1 MQFPN
6 PFKKDKPEETAGD
19 VRIEPQMGED
29 APAPWDV
36 QPTGEEPPAFA
47 VVGDERAKGMPGA
60 AVPPVTPTPTPQASD
75 PLPST
80 QPLQPKPAVTKP
92 VVESMLSSSA
102 TSRVEPMMSSS
113 NPKVMPAYD
122 PNDAPVLG
130 ESGSAPAPSAP
141 KKPKPVEPDSSE
153 VQVPA
158 EEPKKKGFF
167 FGRFQKQTAMDEDL
181 DDPINE
187 ELYEQRQRT
196 RYRLVGAAALM
207 VLVIVLA
214 PFLLDK
220 EGDLPKSDLSTEIP
234 AITEKAT
241 TTLETKADQRPDQ
254 GSSGDI
260 DVMPSSVDKET
271 STAKANL
278 QNEARQP
285 VKTDVKPEKKPE
297 PKSEVAKK
305 PEQPKPKVGL
315 TAPTGK
321 GYFVQ
326 VLATSS
332 ERNADRLVREL
343 TNQGLPAY
351 KLALEQKAGVIWR
364 VRVGL
369 YKTQEEARGVQGT
382 LALTGHTGKLI
393 VGNQ

>member
-6 PFKKDKPEETAGD
+6 PFKKDKPEETTGD
-19 VRIEPQMGED
+19 LRIEPQMGNESQ
-29 APAPWDV
+29 APWDV
-36 QPTGEEPPAFA
+36 QSTPNEEEPPAFA
-47 VVGDERAKGMPGA
+47 VVGDERAKGMPGNPMA
-60 AVPPVTPTPTPQASD
+60 QATPSVQPTQSVQATQ
-75 PLPST
+75 ST
-80 QPLQPKPAVTKP
+80 QPVQPAVTKP
-92 VVESMLSSSA
+92 VVEPA
-102 TSRVEPMMSSS
+102 RVEPVMSSAK
-113 NPKVMPAYD
+113 PTVAPAYD

-130 ESGSAPAPSAP
+130 DSGSAPAPSAP
-141 KKPKPVEPDSSE
+141 KKPKPVEPE
-153 VQVPA
+153 PVVPT
-158 EEPKKKGFF
+158 EEDAPKKEGFS
-167 FGRFQKQTAMDEDL
+167 FGFKKRQPEVEDP
-181 DDPINE
+181 DDPVNE

-207 VLVIVLA
+207 VALIVVA

-220 EGDLPKSDLSTEIP
+220 EDELPTSNLSTDIP
-234 AITEKAT
+234 AVTEKASAA
-241 TTLETKADQRPDQ
+241 LETKADPKPDQ
-254 GSSGDI
+254 GSSGDV

-285 VKTDVKPEKKPE
+285 VKKDTKAEPKPE
-297 PKSEVAKK
+297 PKKEVAKK
-305 PEQPKPKVGL
+305 EQPKPKVGL

-321 GYFVQ
+321 GYYVQ

-332 ERNADRLVREL
+332 ERNADRVVREL

-351 KLALEQKAGVIWR
+351 KLPLEQKAGVIWR

-369 YKTQEEARGVQGT
+369 YKTQDEARGVQGT
-382 LALTGHTGKLI
+382 LTLNGHTGKLI

>member
-6 PFKKDKPEETAGD
+6 PFKKDKPEETTGD
-19 VRIEPQMGED
+19 LRIEPQMGNESQ
-29 APAPWDV
+29 APWDV
-36 QPTGEEPPAFA
+36 QSTPNEEEPPAFA
-47 VVGDERAKGMPGA
+47 VVGDERAKGMPGNPMA
-60 AVPPVTPTPTPQASD
+60 QATPSVQPTQSVQATQ
-75 PLPST
+75 ST
-80 QPLQPKPAVTKP
+80 QPVQPAVTKP
-92 VVESMLSSSA
+92 VVEPA
-102 TSRVEPMMSSS
+102 RVEPVMSSAK
-113 NPKVMPAYD
+113 PTVAPAYD

-130 ESGSAPAPSAP
+130 DSGSAPAPSAP
-141 KKPKPVEPDSSE
+141 KKPKPVEPE
-153 VQVPA
+153 PLVPT
-158 EEPKKKGFF
+158 EEEAPKKEGFS
-167 FGRFQKQTAMDEDL
+167 FGFKKRQPEVEDP
-181 DDPINE
+181 DDPVNE

-207 VLVIVLA
+207 VALIVVA

-220 EGDLPKSDLSTEIP
+220 EDELPTSNLSTDIP
-234 AITEKAT
+234 AVTEKASAA
-241 TTLETKADQRPDQ
+241 LETKADPKPDQ
-254 GSSGDI
+254 GSSGDV

-285 VKTDVKPEKKPE
+285 VKKDTKAEPKPE
-297 PKSEVAKK
+297 PKKEVAKK
-305 PEQPKPKVGL
+305 EQPKPKVGL

-321 GYFVQ
+321 GYYVQ

-332 ERNADRLVREL
+332 ERNADRVVREL

-351 KLALEQKAGVIWR
+351 KLPLEQKAGVIWR

-369 YKTQEEARGVQGT
+369 YKTQDEARGVQGT
-382 LALTGHTGKLI
+382 LTLNGHTGKLI

>member
-6 PFKKDKPEETAGD
+6 PFKKDKPEETTGD
-19 VRIEPQMGED
+19 LRIEPQMGHESQ
-29 APAPWDV
+29 APWDV
-36 QPTGEEPPAFA
+36 QSTPNEEEPPAFA
-47 VVGDERAKGMPGA
+47 VVGDERAKGMPGNPMA
-60 AVPPVTPTPTPQASD
+60 QATPSVQPPQSVQA
-75 PLPST
+75 T
-80 QPLQPKPAVTKP
+80 QPVQPAVTKP
-92 VVESMLSSSA
+92 VVEPA
-102 TSRVEPMMSSS
+102 RVEPVMSSAK
-113 NPKVMPAYD
+113 PTVAPAYD

-130 ESGSAPAPSAP
+130 DSGSAPAPSAP
-141 KKPKPVEPDSSE
+141 KKPKPVEPE
-153 VQVPA
+153 PVVPT
-158 EEPKKKGFF
+158 EEEAPKKEGFS
-167 FGRFQKQTAMDEDL
+167 FGFKKRQPEVEDP
-181 DDPINE
+181 DDPVNE

-207 VLVIVLA
+207 VALIVVA

-220 EGDLPKSDLSTEIP
+220 EDELPTSNLSTDIP
-234 AITEKAT
+234 AVTEKASAA
-241 TTLETKADQRPDQ
+241 LETKADPKPDQ
-254 GSSGDI
+254 GSSGDV

-285 VKTDVKPEKKPE
+285 VKKDTKAEPKPE
-297 PKSEVAKK
+297 PKKEVAKK
-305 PEQPKPKVGL
+305 EQPKPKVGL

-321 GYFVQ
+321 GYYVQ

-332 ERNADRLVREL
+332 ERNADRVVREL

-351 KLALEQKAGVIWR
+351 KLPLEQKAGVIWR

-369 YKTQEEARGVQGT
+369 YKTQDEARGVQGT
-382 LALTGHTGKLI
+382 LTLNGHTGKLI

>member
-6 PFKKDKPEETAGD
+6 PFKKDKPEETTGD
-19 VRIEPQMGED
+19 LRIEPQMGNESQ
-29 APAPWDV
+29 APWDV
-36 QPTGEEPPAFA
+36 QSTPNEEEPPAFA
-47 VVGDERAKGMPGA
+47 VVGDERAKGMPGNPMA
-60 AVPPVTPTPTPQASD
+60 QATPSVQPPQSVQA
-75 PLPST
+75 T
-80 QPLQPKPAVTKP
+80 QPVQPAVTKP
-92 VVESMLSSSA
+92 VVEPA
-102 TSRVEPMMSSS
+102 RVEPVMSSAK
-113 NPKVMPAYD
+113 PTVAPAYD

-130 ESGSAPAPSAP
+130 DSGSAPAPSAP
-141 KKPKPVEPDSSE
+141 KKPKPVEPE
-153 VQVPA
+153 PVVPT
-158 EEPKKKGFF
+158 EEEAPKKEGFS
-167 FGRFQKQTAMDEDL
+167 FGFKKRQPEVEDP
-181 DDPINE
+181 DDPVNE

-207 VLVIVLA
+207 VALIVVA

-220 EGDLPKSDLSTEIP
+220 EDELPTSNLSTDIP
-234 AITEKAT
+234 AVTEKASAA
-241 TTLETKADQRPDQ
+241 LETKADPKPDQ
-254 GSSGDI
+254 GSSGDV

-285 VKTDVKPEKKPE
+285 VKKDTKAEPKPE
-297 PKSEVAKK
+297 PKKEVAKK
-305 PEQPKPKVGL
+305 EQPKPKVGL

-321 GYFVQ
+321 GYYVQ

-332 ERNADRLVREL
+332 ERNADRVVREL

-351 KLALEQKAGVIWR
+351 KLPLEQKAGVIWR

-369 YKTQEEARGVQGT
+369 YKTQDEARGVQGT
-382 LALTGHTGKLI
+382 LTLNGHTGKLI

>member
-6 PFKKDKPEETAGD
+6 PFKKDKPEETTGD
-19 VRIEPQMGED
+19 LRIEPQMGNESQ
-29 APAPWDV
+29 APWDV
-36 QPTGEEPPAFA
+36 QSTPNEEEPPAFA
-47 VVGDERAKGMPGA
+47 VVGDERAKGMPGNPMA
-60 AVPPVTPTPTPQASD
+60 QATPSVQPTQSVQATQ
-75 PLPST
+75 ST
-80 QPLQPKPAVTKP
+80 QPVQPAVTKP
-92 VVESMLSSSA
+92 VVEPA
-102 TSRVEPMMSSS
+102 RVEPVMSSAK
-113 NPKVMPAYD
+113 PTVAPAYD

-130 ESGSAPAPSAP
+130 DSGSAPAPSAP
-141 KKPKPVEPDSSE
+141 KKPKPVEPE
-153 VQVPA
+153 PLVPT
-158 EEPKKKGFF
+158 EEKAPKKEGFS
-167 FGRFQKQTAMDEDL
+167 FGFKKRQPEVEDP
-181 DDPINE
+181 DDPVNE

-207 VLVIVLA
+207 VALIVVA

-220 EGDLPKSDLSTEIP
+220 EDELPTSNLSTDIP
-234 AITEKAT
+234 AVTEKASAA
-241 TTLETKADQRPDQ
+241 LETKADPKPDQ
-254 GSSGDI
+254 GSSGDV

-285 VKTDVKPEKKPE
+285 VKKDTKAEPKPE
-297 PKSEVAKK
+297 PKKEVAKK
-305 PEQPKPKVGL
+305 EQPKPKVGL

-321 GYFVQ
+321 GYYVQ

-332 ERNADRLVREL
+332 ERNADRVVREL

-351 KLALEQKAGVIWR
+351 KLPLEQKAGVIWR

-369 YKTQEEARGVQGT
+369 YKTQDEARGVQGT
-382 LALTGHTGKLI
+382 LTLNGHTGKLI

>member
-6 PFKKDKPEETAGD
+6 PFKKDKPEETTGD
-19 VRIEPQMGED
+19 LRIEPQMGNESQ
-29 APAPWDV
+29 APWDV
-36 QPTGEEPPAFA
+36 QSTPNEEEPPAFA
-47 VVGDERAKGMPGA
+47 VVGDERAKGMPGN
-60 AVPPVTPTPTPQASD
+60 PVAQATPSVQSTQSVQPAQSVQATQ
-75 PLPST
+75 ST
-80 QPLQPKPAVTKP
+80 QPVQPAVTKP
-92 VVESMLSSSA
+92 VVEPA
-102 TSRVEPMMSSS
+102 RVEPVMSSAK
-113 NPKVMPAYD
+113 PTVAPAYD

-130 ESGSAPAPSAP
+130 DSGSAPAPSAP
-141 KKPKPVEPDSSE
+141 KKPKPVEPEPLVPTEEEAPKNEGFSFGFKKRQPE
-153 VQVPA
+153 V
-158 EEPKKKGFF
+158 
-167 FGRFQKQTAMDEDL
+167 EDP
-181 DDPINE
+181 DDPVNE

-207 VLVIVLA
+207 VALIVVA

-220 EGDLPKSDLSTEIP
+220 EDELPTSNLSTDIP
-234 AITEKAT
+234 AVTEKASAA
-241 TTLETKADQRPDQ
+241 LETKADPKPDQ
-254 GSSGDI
+254 GSSGDV

-285 VKTDVKPEKKPE
+285 VKKDTKAEPKPE
-297 PKSEVAKK
+297 PKKEVAKK
-305 PEQPKPKVGL
+305 EQPKPKVGL

-321 GYFVQ
+321 GYYVQ

-332 ERNADRLVREL
+332 ERNADRVVREL

-351 KLALEQKAGVIWR
+351 KLPLEQKAGVIWR

-369 YKTQEEARGVQGT
+369 YKTQDEARGVQGT
-382 LALTGHTGKLI
+382 LTLNGHTGKLI

>member
-6 PFKKDKPEETAGD
+6 PFKKDKPEETTGD
-19 VRIEPQMGED
+19 LRIEPQMGNESQ
-29 APAPWDV
+29 APWDV
-36 QPTGEEPPAFA
+36 QSTPNEEEPPAFA
-47 VVGDERAKGMPGA
+47 VVGDERAKGMPGNPMA
-60 AVPPVTPTPTPQASD
+60 QATPSVQPTQSVQATQ
-75 PLPST
+75 ST
-80 QPLQPKPAVTKP
+80 QPVQPAVTKP
-92 VVESMLSSSA
+92 VVEPA
-102 TSRVEPMMSSS
+102 RVEPVMSSAK
-113 NPKVMPAYD
+113 PTVAPAYD

-130 ESGSAPAPSAP
+130 DSGSAPAPSAP
-141 KKPKPVEPDSSE
+141 KKPKPVEPESL
-153 VQVPA
+153 VPT
-158 EEPKKKGFF
+158 EEEAPKKEGFS
-167 FGRFQKQTAMDEDL
+167 FGFKKRHPEVEDP
-181 DDPINE
+181 DDPVNE

-207 VLVIVLA
+207 VALIVVA

-220 EGDLPKSDLSTEIP
+220 EDELPTSNLSTDIP
-234 AITEKAT
+234 AVTEKASAA
-241 TTLETKADQRPDQ
+241 LETKADPKPDQ
-254 GSSGDI
+254 GSSGDV

-285 VKTDVKPEKKPE
+285 VKKDTKAEPKPE
-297 PKSEVAKK
+297 PKKEVAKK
-305 PEQPKPKVGL
+305 EQPKPKVGL

-321 GYFVQ
+321 GYYVQ

-332 ERNADRLVREL
+332 ERNADRVVREL

-351 KLALEQKAGVIWR
+351 KLPLEQKAGVIWR

-369 YKTQEEARGVQGT
+369 YKTQDEARGVQGT
-382 LALTGHTGKLI
+382 LTLNGHTGKLI

>member
-6 PFKKDKPEETAGD
+6 PFKKDKPEETTGD
-19 VRIEPQMGED
+19 LRIEPQMGNESQ
-29 APAPWDV
+29 APWDV
-36 QPTGEEPPAFA
+36 QSTPNEEEPPAFA
-47 VVGDERAKGMPGA
+47 VVGDERAKGMPGNPMA
-60 AVPPVTPTPTPQASD
+60 QATPSVQPTQSVQA
-75 PLPST
+75 T
-80 QPLQPKPAVTKP
+80 QPVQPAVTKP
-92 VVESMLSSSA
+92 VVEPA
-102 TSRVEPMMSSS
+102 RVEPVMSSAK
-113 NPKVMPAYD
+113 PTVAPAYD

-130 ESGSAPAPSAP
+130 DSGSAPAPSAP
-141 KKPKPVEPDSSE
+141 KKPKPVEPE
-153 VQVPA
+153 PVVPT
-158 EEPKKKGFF
+158 EEEAPKKEGFS
-167 FGRFQKQTAMDEDL
+167 FGFKKRQPEVEDP
-181 DDPINE
+181 DDPVNE

-207 VLVIVLA
+207 VALIVVA

-220 EGDLPKSDLSTEIP
+220 EDELPTSNLSTDIP
-234 AITEKAT
+234 AVTEKASVA
-241 TTLETKADQRPDQ
+241 LETKADPKPDQ
-254 GSSGDI
+254 GSSGDV

-285 VKTDVKPEKKPE
+285 VKKDTKAEPKPE
-297 PKSEVAKK
+297 PKKEVAKK
-305 PEQPKPKVGL
+305 EQPKPKVGL

-321 GYFVQ
+321 GYYVQ

-332 ERNADRLVREL
+332 ERNADRVVREL

-351 KLALEQKAGVIWR
+351 KLPLEQKAGVIWR

-369 YKTQEEARGVQGT
+369 YKTQDEARGVQGT
-382 LALTGHTGKLI
+382 LTLNGHTGKLI

>member
-6 PFKKDKPEETAGD
+6 PFKKDKPEETTGD
-19 VRIEPQMGED
+19 LRIEPQMGNESQ
-29 APAPWDV
+29 APWDV
-36 QPTGEEPPAFA
+36 QSTPNEEEPPAFA
-47 VVGDERAKGMPGA
+47 VVGDERAKGMPGNPMA
-60 AVPPVTPTPTPQASD
+60 QATPSVQPPQSVQAPQ
-75 PLPST
+75 PV
-80 QPLQPKPAVTKP
+80 QPAVTKP
-92 VVESMLSSSA
+92 VVEPA
-102 TSRVEPMMSSS
+102 RVEPVMSSAK
-113 NPKVMPAYD
+113 PTVAPAYD

-130 ESGSAPAPSAP
+130 DSGSAPAPSAP
-141 KKPKPVEPDSSE
+141 KKPKPVEPE
-153 VQVPA
+153 PVVPT
-158 EEPKKKGFF
+158 EEEAPKKEGFS
-167 FGRFQKQTAMDEDL
+167 FGFKKRQPEVEDP
-181 DDPINE
+181 DDPVNE

-207 VLVIVLA
+207 VALIVVA

-220 EGDLPKSDLSTEIP
+220 EDELPTSNLSTDIP
-234 AITEKAT
+234 AVTEKASAA
-241 TTLETKADQRPDQ
+241 LETKADPKPDQ
-254 GSSGDI
+254 GSSGDV

-285 VKTDVKPEKKPE
+285 VKKDTKAEPKPE
-297 PKSEVAKK
+297 PKKEVAKK
-305 PEQPKPKVGL
+305 EQPKPKVGL

-321 GYFVQ
+321 GYYVQ

-332 ERNADRLVREL
+332 ERNADRVVREL

-351 KLALEQKAGVIWR
+351 KLPLEQKAGVIWR

-369 YKTQEEARGVQGT
+369 YKTQDEARGVQGT
-382 LALTGHTGKLI
+382 LTLNGHTGKLI